1 MLVPTGERTD
11 DRVIRKPTVLVAS
24 EARKLVF
31 PHPDLGDGQHAAQG
45 EDVCQMAL
53 ALLGRAQVQ
62 ARGAAVHKVLIAA
75 AQRARQRDQAQ
86 TAKSVQVRQV
96 AEGFRKHI
104 YR

>member
-1 MLVPTGERTD
+1 MRRSLTSMPEGILVRAVVAERC
-11 DRVIRKPTVLVAS
+11 V
-24 EARKLVF
+24 E
-31 PHPDLGDGQHAAQG
+31 
-45 EDVCQMAL
+45 
-53 ALLGRAQVQ
+53 
-62 ARGAAVHKVLIAA
+62 VHKVLIAA

>member
-1 MLVPTGERTD
+1 MRRSLTSMPEGILVRT
-11 DRVIRKPTVLVAS
+11 VVAES
-24 EARKLVF
+24 CVE
-31 PHPDLGDGQHAAQG
+31 
-45 EDVCQMAL
+45 
-53 ALLGRAQVQ
+53 
-62 ARGAAVHKVLIAA
+62 VHKVLIAA